1 MIIDPFEIIE
11 QYYEKDS
18 PSYNILV
25 RHSSDVANK
34 AVRIVSNHPELEID
48 KKFVWEAGM
57 LHDIGIFLT
66 NTPQIECYGTFPYIA
81 HGFLG
86 RDLLLRH
93 HYPKHALVC
102 ERHTGTGLSVE
113 EIIKQKLP
121 LPHRDMRPVSIE
133 EQVICFADCFFS
145 KSNLEIEKTPE
156 RIQNTLSKFGD
167 ESVKQFKKWCE
178 IFL

>member
-1 MIIDPFEIIE
+1 MIMDPFEIIE

-34 AVRIVSNHPELEID
+34 AVRIVTNHPELNID
-48 KKFVWEAGM
+48 KKFVWEAAI

-66 NTPQIECYGTFPYIA
+66 NAPEIECHGTFPYIA

-86 RDLLLRH
+86 HNLLMRH
-93 HYPKHALVC
+93 HLPKHALVC
-102 ERHTGTGLSVE
+102 ERHTGAGLSVE
-113 EIIKQKLP
+113 EIARQKLP
-121 LPHRDMRPVSIE
+121 LPLRDMRPVSIE

-156 RIQNTLSKFGD
+156 KVQKSLLKFGD
-167 ESVKQFKKWCE
+167 EGVEQFEKWCRM
-178 IFL
+178 FL

>member
-1 MIIDPFEIIE
+1 MDPFEIIE

-34 AVRIVSNHPELEID
+34 AVRIATNHPELKID
-48 KKFVWEAGM
+48 KKFVWEAAF

-66 NTPQIECYGTFPYIA
+66 NTPEIECYGTFPYIA

-86 RDLLLRH
+86 HDLLLRH
-93 HYPKHALVC
+93 HHPMHALVC

-145 KSNLEIEKTPE
+145 KSDLEVEKTPE
-156 RIQNTLSKFGD
+156 KIQNSLSKFGD
-167 ESVKQFKKWCE
+167 EAVNQFKKWCE
-178 IFL
+178 MFL

>member
-1 MIIDPFEIIE
+1 MDPFEIIE

-34 AVRIVSNHPELEID
+34 AVKIVTNHPELNID
-48 KKFVWEAGM
+48 KKFVWEAAI

-66 NTPQIECYGTFPYIA
+66 NAPEIECYGTFPYIA

-86 RDLLLRH
+86 HDLLLRH
-93 HYPKHALVC
+93 HLPKHALVC
-102 ERHTGTGLSVE
+102 ERHTGAGLSVE
-113 EIIKQKLP
+113 EITHLKLP
-121 LPHRDMRPVSIE
+121 LPLRDMRPASIE

-145 KSNLEIEKTPE
+145 KSNLEVEKTPE
-156 RIQNTLSKFGD
+156 KVLNGLSKFGKD
-167 ESVKQFKKWCE
+167 GARQFEKWCE
-178 IFL
+178 LFL